1 MNITKV
7 FLLLFGTAISSAQN
21 EGSKSRFDKI
31 LQDFGFSG
39 SLANQKQSS
48 PPIPEDRK
56 QPLRASTNQNNRSTG
71 RSRDIDIQ
79 SNSIPD
85 TRPKS
90 RPSKKVKSSDAL
102 AALFSVAGR
111 PKETKKPLSSVQIK
125 KKRPNASPK
134 LPVSKVLNERIEN
147 PVFSSKT
154 PSRKVSNNK
163 GLIESERINR
173 NKSSRRNQASR
184 ARTKSQEA
192 TKFDFRK
199 PIPVAQ
205 TKRPKFTSQGI
216 PVVAKISIKSQPNQ
230 SKTPKIIPNTQ
241 QSARSRSSQGVP
253 TSSSPV
259 SSNKIQVKNAR
270 PIADPVARLAS
281 IASNK
286 GSNQRIV
293 TQSARSGVGQ
303 PIAKR
308 KNLAGNNVAKP
319 QSVSNGVQKKS
330 FSFDDTLKEFGFSP
344 RLVSETNFKTVNK
357 STPAALR
364 PQTSKTRKAL
374 PVPQNNVNPFIQQ
387 KGIPTISNKPNPTSG
402 LNSLIALAGDP
413 NKNPV
418 IKTSAPPI
426 SPIKPIPRRT
436 DALRQGQTPNTR
448 VPPNNSA
455 LGNLQSI
462 ADGKGPTITV
472 RNRARGPSRKPVNSL
487 PSRKNP
493 PRNNPSPSKPL
504 PTPEKSLFEI
514 NPFVNVNLQ
523 KTQEEAPRSQSAKV
537 QKNISDVQRPQS
549 FTNNEVN
556 DARINI
562 PRQKPSN
569 NQSRPKIIIDEDEF
583 DDSFEEEIEE
593 RRTKPRKTEHKDDK
607 RQKTKK
613 KRPSKGKKQE
623 RIEQRPP
630 VIGGCFHVCKTL
642 IFEVYQLLGGS
653 LCDCV
658 K

>member
-1 MNITKV
+1 
-7 FLLLFGTAISSAQN
+7 LLLFGAAILSAQN

-39 SLANQKQSS
+39 SLANQKQSA

-56 QPLRASTNQNNRSTG
+56 QPIRASTNQNNRSTG

-125 KKRPNASPK
+125 NNRPSASPK

-173 NKSSRRNQASR
+173 NKSSRRNQGSR
-184 ARTKSQEA
+184 ARSKPQDA

-216 PVVAKISIKSQPNQ
+216 PVVAKISIKAQPNQ
-230 SKTPKIIPNTQ
+230 SKTPKINPNTQ
-241 QSARSRSSQGVP
+241 QSARLRSSQSVP
-253 TSSSPV
+253 ANSSPV
-259 SSNKIQVKNAR
+259 SSNKIRDKNAK
-270 PIADPVARLAS
+270 PIVDPVARLAS

-293 TQSARSGVGQ
+293 TQSASSGVGQ

-308 KNLAGNNVAKP
+308 KNLAGNIAAKQ
-319 QSVSNGVQKKS
+319 QSVSNVVQKKS

-344 RLVSETNFKTVNK
+344 RLVSETNFKP
-357 STPAALR
+357 TPAALR
-364 PQTSKTRKAL
+364 TQISNERKVL
-374 PVPQNNVNPFIQQ
+374 PVPQNNVKPFIQQ

-493 PRNNPSPSKPL
+493 PRNNPSPSTSL

-523 KTQEEAPRSQSAKV
+523 KKQEEAPRSQSAKV

-583 DDSFEEEIEE
+583 DDSFEEEIGE
-593 RRTKPRKTEHKDDK
+593 RRTKPRKTENKDDK
-607 RQKTKK
+607 RQKSKK

-623 RIEQRPP
+623 LIEQRPP